1 MILEYVG
8 LDDDP
13 RQIRLLDLHPGI
25 PQDEIRFTLRHVR
38 LAVPKI
44 VERKRLTKT
53 ELQQTLPPG
62 WVAAETSQ
70 YRYRFLFEDVEENTT
85 WTHPVASCDP
95 LSWQELGELPP
106 AGFQPAFEALSYTW
120 GSEQD
125 PETASVDYQYPSH
138 NPQPYKNRQFKKQ
151 ITQNLA
157 AALRALRDQ
166 KDSRTLWVDAVC
178 IDQKNHLERSSQV
191 KHMSQV
197 YKLAQRVIVW
207 LGPSTSSTSIAIS
220 TLAYLGSQ
228 LEVSRSRVRFRSPE
242 ATEPEWFRAST
253 PLPYDS
259 TTWQAIDELLRRSW
273 FERLWTWQE
282 IQLANSCAAVVCG
295 THQIQW
301 QCLRKAVICL
311 YSKDEL
317 PSSELRR
324 RLEIM
329 DPLMDEGLASSA
341 HLLLNMSRQRFCS
354 EPKDHIYGMLSIC
367 GPKLASKIKPDYDR
381 SVMYYEVFKEV
392 FLKYLDQVNRLD
404 LLSGCEDRSQK
415 HTGPTWV
422 PDWSV
427 ARTTCP
433 LYAFAFASGVS
444 RSETRYV
451 APNNLQVDGV
461 KVATIS
467 KILQTMPM
475 DFANILKSLRDTEPA
490 DLRTRTYPT
499 GETLLDAYCAVLR
512 AGFLR
517 ERWTI
522 YVGPSLEEWKAQ
534 YLGIISSLAKGL
546 PVSAESIDSAEV
558 FWCLKLLRGRTVFE
572 TQDGY
577 VGIGP
582 PSARSGDTVC
592 VLLGSKVPMLLR
604 PFSDVN
610 ESGFTVIGECYIH
623 GLDDGVTLLG
633 SLPSGWRI
641 QVGKASSTVAAVHSY
656 KNLVTNEVAE
666 EDPRLAALPEDW
678 KKINRES
685 EHDDP
690 VLFQIYRNCRTG
702 EEINYDPRMTVNEL
716 RRQRIKV
723 QTFSLY

>member
-1 MILEYVG
+1 MLLEYVG

-13 RQIRLLDLHPGI
+13 LQIRLLDLHPGTS
-25 PQDEIRFTLRHVR
+25 QDEIRFTLRHVL
-38 LAVPKI
+38 LAVPK
-44 VERKRLTKT
+44 VVQRKRLTKT
-53 ELQQTLPPG
+53 ELQQTLPSG

-70 YRYRFLFEDVEENTT
+70 YRYRFLFEDAEENTT
-85 WTHPVASCDP
+85 WTHPVAGCDP
-95 LSWQELGELPP
+95 LLWQELEELPP
-106 AGFQPAFEALSYTW
+106 AGFQPTFEALSYTW

-138 NPQPYKNRQFKKQ
+138 IPQPNKNRQFTKP

-157 AALRALRDQ
+157 AALRALRDPNN
-166 KDSRTLWVDAVC
+166 SRTLWVDAVC
-178 IDQKNHLERSSQV
+178 IDQANHLERGSQV

-207 LGPSTSSTSIAIS
+207 LGPSTPSTSTAMS

-228 LEVSRSRVRFRSPE
+228 LEVSQSRERFRSPE

-253 PLPYDS
+253 SLPYDN
-259 TTWQAIDELLRRSW
+259 TTWQAIDELMRCSW
-273 FERLWTWQE
+273 FQRLWIWQE
-282 IQLANSCAAVVCG
+282 IQLANSRAAVVCG
-295 THQIQW
+295 IYQIEW
-301 QCLRKAVICL
+301 QCLRKAMICL

-317 PSSELRR
+317 PSPELRR
-324 RLEIM
+324 RMEIIER
-329 DPLMDEGLASSA
+329 LTNEGLVSSA
-341 HLLLNMSRQRFCS
+341 YLLLNISRQRLCT

-367 GPKLASKIKPDYDR
+367 GPKLASKIKPDYNQ
-381 SVMYYEVFKEV
+381 SVMYHDVFKDV
-392 FLKYLDQVNRLD
+392 FLNYLDQVNRLD
-404 LLSGCEDRSQK
+404 FLSECEDQSQK

-427 ARTTCP
+427 ARKTYP

-444 RSETRYV
+444 RSEARYI
-451 APNNLQVDGV
+451 APSNLQVDGV
-461 KVATIS
+461 KAGTIS

-475 DFANILKSLRDTEPA
+475 EFSDILKSLRDTEPA

-512 AGFLR
+512 ADYLH
-517 ERWTI
+517 EKWTI
-522 YVGPSLEEWKAQ
+522 YVGPSLEEWKTQ
-534 YLGIISSLAKGL
+534 YLGMISSLAKDL
-546 PVSAESIDSAEV
+546 PMSTESTDSAEM

-577 VGIGP
+577 IGIGP
-582 PSARSGDTVC
+582 PSARSGDSVC
-592 VLLGSKVPMLLR
+592 ILLGSKVPMLLR
-604 PFSDVN
+604 PTQN
-610 ESGFTVIGECYIH
+610 GFTVIGECYGH

-633 SLPSGWRI
+633 PLPSNWRI
-641 QVGKASSTVAAVHSY
+641 QLGKGSSSLAAVHRY

-678 KKINRES
+678 RKINRER

-690 VLFQIYRNCRTG
+690 ALFQTYINCRTG
-702 EEINYDPRMTVNEL
+702 EEINCDPRLTVNEL
-716 RRQRIKV
+716 RRQGVKL